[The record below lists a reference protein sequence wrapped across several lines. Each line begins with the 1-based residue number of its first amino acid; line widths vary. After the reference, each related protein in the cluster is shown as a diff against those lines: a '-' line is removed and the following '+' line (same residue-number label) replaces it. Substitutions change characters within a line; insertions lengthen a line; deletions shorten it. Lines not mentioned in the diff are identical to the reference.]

1 MEKANV
7 IKVRDKLKAGK
18 NWPLLV
24 YIDNTFRLI
33 NESNALQFTKWDDEN
48 GMLYS
53 YSLTDPRLE
62 KSPSNAGGGISLF
75 AVSYENIQAME
86 VVRMNLQDLGNSID
100 SLNCI
105 STEWKERI
113 IKRFE
118 MALNP
123 DVVNLT
129 ARDIN
134 KAMGVIDGKK
144 ALNDNDEYYENR
156 FTQSFAET
164 VHTNRFNNANE
175 KTKVDESKNNESDN
189 DTLNT
194 ETTEPDVENTE
205 TVTEGE

>member
-1 MEKANV
+1 MEKADV

-18 NWPLLV
+18 NWPLII

-33 NESNALQFTKWDDEN
+33 NESNTLQFTKWDDEN

-53 YSLTDPRLE
+53 YTLTDPRLE
-62 KSPSNAGGGISLF
+62 RSPSNIGGGISLF
-75 AVSYENIQAME
+75 AVSYEHIQAME
-86 VVRMNLQDLGNSID
+86 VVRMNLKDLGDSID

-105 STEWKERI
+105 TKEWKERI

-118 MALNP
+118 LALNP

-134 KAMGVIDGKK
+134 KAMGVVDGQK

-156 FTQSFAET
+156 FTESFAET
-164 VHTNRFNNANE
+164 VQTNKYNDANNKSEIDNTINSE
-175 KTKVDESKNNESDN
+175 TDEPVNDSSNSETIES
-189 DTLNT
+189 
-194 ETTEPDVENTE
+194 DVENTE
-205 TVTEGE
+205 EE

>member
-1 MEKANV
+1 MEKDIV

-18 NWPLLV
+18 NWPLII

-33 NESNALQFTKWDDEN
+33 NESNVLQFTKWDDDN
-48 GMLYS
+48 GILYS

-62 KSPSNAGGGISLF
+62 KSPSNIGGTISLF
-75 AVSYENIQAME
+75 AVAYEHIQAME
-86 VVRMNLQDLGNSID
+86 IVRMNLKDLGDSID
-100 SLNCI
+100 SLDCI
-105 STEWKERI
+105 KPEWKERI

-118 MALNP
+118 TALNP

-134 KAMGVIDGKK
+134 KAMGVINGQK

-164 VHTNRFNNANE
+164 VYTNRFNNANE
-175 KTKVDESKNNESDN
+175 KNKIDNTINSETTESTN
-189 DTLNT
+189 DLANT
-194 ETTEPDVENTE
+194 ETIEPDVENTE
-205 TVTEGE
+205 GE